1 VAEPGAGRPADQGGP
16 GRTTIAPRVVERLAV
31 AAARE
36 VDATAAARGGLT
48 GLIRGELPR
57 ASAVVAGN
65 TSRVSVQIAVHW
77 PESLADVAG
86 RTRRHVTERVAAL
99 AGVDVTACDV
109 SVAEV
114 VHRSDLTP
122 RVQ

>member
-1 VAEPGAGRPADQGGP
+1 MVAPK
-16 GRTTIAPRVVERLAV
+16 VVERLAV

-36 VDATAAARGGLT
+36 VDATAAARGGLA
-48 GLIRGELPR
+48 GLVRGDLPR
-57 ASAVVAGN
+57 ATAVVAGN
-65 TSRVSVQIAVHW
+65 TSRLSVEIAVRW
-77 PESLADVAG
+77 PESLADVAA
-86 RTRRHVTERVAAL
+86 RTRHHVTTRVGAL

-114 VHRSDLTP
+114 VHHADLTP